1 MKAQHYDLIVIGGG
15 PAGMA
20 AAVSAK
26 EHGLEKIML
35 LDRNQAMG
43 GILPQCV
50 HDGFG
55 LYLYQQSLT
64 GPEYALMWL
73 DRIAKAGITVQT
85 GSTVL
90 NVSYQKP
97 FTVKYL
103 NTQTGLQVAT
113 ADSIIFAMGCRE
125 RPLGKMRI
133 PGSRPAGIYT
143 AGSAQYMMNVQNI
156 LPGKRV
162 VILGSGDIGLI
173 MARRLTLEGAEVKL
187 ILGQKASGL
196 LRNHVQC
203 VQDFNLPILFE
214 HTLVST
220 HGYQRLKG
228 VTIAPV
234 NADSEPDLSQK
245 RYIHCDTLLVATG
258 LIPEIEL
265 WRNSNISLNDV
276 GGISTQADS
285 ATDIPGIF
293 ACGNVTKVYDV
304 VDMVTKAGLQ
314 SGRAAAKWVLKDKRP
329 GFTMPAKALPVLEI
343 TEPKYESNAILHS
356 DEIVCVLCPSGCCMQ
371 WRNDDG
377 GLEIHGHSCKN
388 GLAYAEKEIMQPE
401 RTLTTTIKVVN
412 GTKSLVAVKSARPLP
427 KAKLPA
433 AMQTVRK
440 TVATAPLN
448 RGDVVVADV
457 CGTGVSLIATC
468 DVAAIR

>member
-1 MKAQHYDLIVIGGG
+1 MNEHYDVIVIGGG

-26 EHGLEKIML
+26 EYGLDKIML
-35 LDRNQAMG
+35 LDRNHSLG

-55 LYLYQQSLT
+55 LYLYQQLLT
-64 GPEYALMWL
+64 GPEYALMWA
-73 DRIAKAGITVQT
+73 DRTVQAEIAVQT

-90 NVSYQKP
+90 KVNYQKP
-97 FTVKYL
+97 FAVKYL
-103 NTQTGLQVAT
+103 NAQTGPQLIT

-125 RPLGKMRI
+125 RPLGKMRV

-173 MARRLTLEGAEVKL
+173 MARRLTLEGVVVKL

-196 LRNHVQC
+196 LRNHIQC

-220 HGYQRLKG
+220 HGYKRLKG

-234 NADSEPDLSQK
+234 NTDGEPDLSQK

-258 LIPEIEL
+258 LIPETEL
-265 WRNSNISLNDV
+265 WRNSSIQLNDA
-276 GGISTQADS
+276 GGISTQTNGV
-285 ATDIPGIF
+285 TDIPGVF

-304 VDMVTKAGLQ
+304 VDMVTQAGLQ
-314 SGRAAAKWVLKDKRP
+314 AGKAAAEWVLQNKRP
-329 GFTMPAKALPVLEI
+329 GFVAPPKTSPLIEI
-343 TEPKYESNAILHS
+343 TEPKYETNIALRD
-356 DEIVCVLCPSGCCMQ
+356 DEIVCVLCPSGCRMH
-371 WRNDDG
+371 WRNNGDR
-377 GLEIHGHSCKN
+377 LEIHGQGCQN
-388 GLAYAEKEIMQPE
+388 GLVYAEKEIIQPE
-401 RTLTTTIKVVN
+401 RTLTTTMKVQY
-412 GTKSLVAVKSARPLP
+412 GAKPLVAIKSARPLP
-427 KAKLPA
+427 KARLFEV
-433 AMQTVRK
+433 MQTAR
-440 TVATAPLN
+440 TVVVSAPIK
-448 RGDVVVADV
+448 RGDIVVADV
-457 CGTGVSLIATC
+457 CKTGVPLIATC
-468 DVAAIR
+468 DVAAIT